1 MWYRFFKQA
10 VRVVLEPEITA
21 HQTPS
26 MYKYPAFTVDPD
38 VSEDPTSQLGASS
51 KVWGPGQ
58 YTSQNPYVQKGYYS
72 LVGKRPK
79 PSRKRKK
86 GTSPRPQGTWKKQ
99 NKTRWE
105 RIPRGTKIIDN
116 DNVPPEHVKIILDKI
131 VQTSDFFQFRIKEIE
146 KKIEDNEIINFN
158 ELKSCLSRDKEI
170 FPLLI
175 ALGYDALEYTPFE
188 RSRLKKLPNESDED
202 YEKRVEK
209 TKNAGKNILIFNRA
223 LLVIPRI
230 FTKSRLR
237 PDLLTIEEI
246 DLLQKEMYQ
255 SSEDILQ
262 TLFENDAFRNAN
274 RLGDDVLSMILDKG
288 EKLEDY
294 PNLYD
299 VPFDKILRSLENGSN
314 ESVISKVKEL
324 TSDEAILLSEKNN
337 FSFNTL
343 IEKIVKVDK
352 RIIDIAKER
361 LSDGIFK
368 NAFHTKHSFDT
379 LDDVKYAISLD
390 WDPNQYS
397 WGRGT
402 TLSDKDL
409 LNKFVEAENWHNSF
423 DQIDKNQLDV
433 WESIFNK
440 ALQYSST
447 FETVFPGDSF
457 SKVSCEVLINLYDEF
472 KYSEKFIRKAMSC
485 KEFSD
490 YFLENDPKR
499 YGEIAYI
506 FSDIN
511 SLSQY
516 ESYVQTNLKY
526 IKKYPDDKAF
536 FDNFKNKIIQEFNY
550 GWRNQ
555 FFKDLSY
562 DQLKFIASLHT
573 DIYRFILK
581 LAHDYNGE
589 LMKYIGP
596 LYKDGLVNAKDL
608 KSLSWYF
615 KCDNELFWVI
625 KKVDTDSDEKII
637 KDEYFKDVDTV
648 ICYLEHYKSNSDL
661 QKLVIKEAISTA
673 IYSSNLE
680 LFKYLLSWM
689 SKLDILFTQIYG
701 SLMHLGLNAIEFVD
715 LLKSYDIKLNSSQRW
730 EIANYAQV
738 HAKEKLSEADTEIL
752 KQKLDNY

>member
-10 VRVVLEPEITA
+10 VRVVKEPEITA
-21 HQTPS
+21 HQTSS
-26 MYKYPAFTVDPD
+26 MYEYPAFTVDPD
-38 VSEDPTSQLGASS
+38 VVADPTSQLGASS

-86 GTSPRPQGTWKKQ
+86 GTPPRPQGTWKKQ

-116 DNVPPEHVKIILDKI
+116 DNVPPDHVKIILDKI
-131 VQTSDFFQFRIKEIE
+131 IESSDVNSQELKNVQ
-146 KKIEDNEIINFN
+146 KKLEDNETVTFFD
-158 ELKSCLSRDKEI
+158 LKHCLKRDREI

-188 RSRLKKLPNESDED
+188 RSKLKKLPNESNED

-294 PNLYD
+294 PNLFD
-299 VPFDKILRSLENGSN
+299 VPLDKILRSLENGSN
-314 ESVISKVKEL
+314 ERVLSKVKEL
-324 TSDEAILLSEKNN
+324 TSDQAIILSEKNN
-337 FSFNTL
+337 FSLDNL
-343 IEKIVKVDK
+343 IESIVKVDK
-352 RIIDIAKER
+352 RIINIAKEK
-361 LSDGIFK
+361 LSDYSFRK
-368 NAFHTKHSFDT
+368 AFHTKHSFDT
-379 LDDVKYAISLD
+379 LDDVKYAISLG

-397 WGRGT
+397 WQRGT
-402 TLSDKDL
+402 TFSDVDL
-409 LNKFVEAENWHNSF
+409 LNKFVQAANWHNSF

-433 WESIFNK
+433 WELIFNK
-440 ALQYSST
+440 ALEYLSNL
-447 FETVFPGDSF
+447 ETVFPGDSF
-457 SKVSCEVLINLYDEF
+457 SKVPFEVLVSLYDKF
-472 KYSEKFIRKAMSC
+472 KYSDKFIKKAMSN
-485 KEFSD
+485 KEFED
-490 YFLENDPKR
+490 YVLENDPTR
-499 YGEIAYI
+499 YGQIVYQYENI
-506 FSDIN
+506 D
-511 SLSQY
+511 SLSKF
-516 ESYVQTNLKY
+516 EDYVRANLKY
-526 IKKYPDDKAF
+526 INKYPDDNSF
-536 FDNFKNKIIQEFNY
+536 YDQFKYRITQEFNY
-550 GWRNQ
+550 GYRNP

-573 DIYRFILK
+573 DIYKFILK
-581 LAHDYNGE
+581 LAHGYDGE
-589 LMKYIGP
+589 LMKYIGL
-596 LYKDGLVNAKDL
+596 LYKDGLVNIKDL

-615 KCDNELFWVI
+615 KCDNEIFWVI
-625 KKVDTDSDEKII
+625 KKADTDSDEKII
-637 KDEYFKDVDTV
+637 KDEYFNNVDK
-648 ICYLEHYKSNSDL
+648 INCYIEHYKSSPDL
-661 QKLVIKEAISTA
+661 LKLVIEEALSTA

-680 LFKYLLSWM
+680 SFKYLLSWM
-689 SKLDILFTQIYG
+689 SKLDIPFTLIYG
-701 SLMHLGLNAIEFVD
+701 SLMHLGLNGIEFVD
-715 LLKSYDIKLNSSQRW
+715 LLKSYDIKLDSYRIY
-730 EIANYAQV
+730 EIARY
-738 HAKEKLSEADTEIL
+738 AKEKLSEDDYEIL
-752 KQKLDNY
+752 KQKLDSY